1 MATEKEIWNAKYTE
15 GSHTSLTPDPLLVK
29 SHEEYITPLF
39 PSPGKVLDVAGGVG
53 RHAIW
58 LAQRGWDATVLD
70 VSEVGLRRGNAIAEE
85 SGITAKFELADLQS
99 HQLPCEQ
106 FELVLVFFFLQR
118 DLFPALIN
126 ALKPGGILI
135 YKTYTSEQPKLN
147 PGGGPT
153 HPMHLLQPNELL
165 HAFSAMQILY
175 YKESLK
181 DRGIAELIARKK

>member
-1 MATEKEIWNAKYTE
+1 MTTEKEIWNAKYAE
-15 GSHTSLTPDPLLVK
+15 GSHTSLTPDPLLI
-29 SHEEYITPLF
+29 SAFEEYITPLF

-58 LAQRGWDATVLD
+58 LAHRGWDATALD
-70 VSEVGLRRGNAIAEE
+70 VSEVGVRRGIAIAEE
-85 SGITAKFELADLQS
+85 SGVTVKFELTDLQAF
-99 HQLPCEQ
+99 QLPIDQ
-106 FELVLVFFFLQR
+106 FDLVLVFFYLQR
-118 DLFPALIN
+118 DLFPAVMN

-135 YKTYTSEQPKLN
+135 YKTYTTEQSKLN

-165 HAFSAMQILY
+165 HSFSSMNVLL
-175 YKESLK
+175 YKESVK